1 MAGSSNSLLDDI
13 VGAFR
18 SVGRTLLAVVAAV
31 LVLVVGLFLVG
42 VVAVLTLFFWLGYK
56 LRLTKIPP
64 RARFQRIQARLMSKV
79 LERKLRKSGLFPPGG
94 AAGGPDLADLFQGQ
108 FGGAAPGAG
117 SATRARASHMH
128 AEVHTP
134 EGDVE
139 VDEEVVEVDAEATEV
154 DPEELEQFHGSIEE
168 YLRRK
173 RG

>member
-1 MAGSSNSLLDDI
+1 MAGSSNSLLDDV

-18 SVGRTLLAVVAAV
+18 SVGRTVLAVVAAV
-31 LVLVVGLFLVG
+31 VVLIVGLFLVG
-42 VVAVLTLFFWLGYK
+42 IVAVVTLFFWLGYK

-94 AAGGPDLADLFQGQ
+94 AAAGPAGGPDLADLLQGH
-108 FGGAAPGAG
+108 FRGTAAGD
-117 SATRARASHMH
+117 
-128 AEVHTP
+128 
-134 EGDVE
+134 DVE
-139 VDEEVVEVDAEATEV
+139 VEIEVNEEVVEVVDEVPEV